1 MNPNP
6 HILIVDDDRNN
17 VELLLAALASQKFP
31 HETVVTYDGGDA
43 LDYLFGRGKFPER
56 SRGQPMVVLLDLKM
70 PGVDGFE
77 VLRQVKSDDAL
88 KRIPVVV
95 FSSTNSESEVGRSY
109 DLGAN
114 AFVTKPVDS
123 GRFFEVV
130 KSLGNFWATVNEPP
144 PVVPGAP
151 RAVPLPERAAA

>member
-1 MNPNP
+1 MNPNR

-31 HETVVTYDGGDA
+31 HETVVTYDGSDA

-56 SRGQPMVVLLDLKM
+56 TRGQPMVVLLDLKM

-95 FSSTNSESEVGRSY
+95 FSSSNSEPEVARGY

-114 AFVTKPVDS
+114 AFVKKPVDS
-123 GRFFEVV
+123 ARFFEVV
-130 KSLGNFWATVNEPP
+130 KSVGNFWTAVNEPP

-151 RAVPLPERAAA
+151 GVVPLPERAVA